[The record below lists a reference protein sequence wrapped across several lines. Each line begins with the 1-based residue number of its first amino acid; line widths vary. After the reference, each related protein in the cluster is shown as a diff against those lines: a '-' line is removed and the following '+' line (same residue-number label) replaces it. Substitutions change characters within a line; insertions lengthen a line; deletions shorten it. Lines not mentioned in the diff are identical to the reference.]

1 MAAPEE
7 KPREA
12 APEDEAK
19 AGVDETGAGRDEAEA
34 KDKPEPGES
43 KSDETGTKDAET
55 EDSETEDGE
64 AEDEGP
70 ELLAPPL
77 VPPDAELPKP
87 QGIRRVRLV
96 QIYRIG
102 SVVLGV
108 LLIAA
113 CAVAGSALYQAGKAR
128 GTLVNRV
135 DPVALEQYKLSSAIA
150 AQDTAIRRYTEEGGP
165 DRLAEYRTAI
175 AQEATSAATMRT
187 LLAGVPGGD
196 RVVRLVDQ
204 VTASSREWRVRFADR
219 IAAERGGG
227 GLSGGRSRQAG
238 GLFDR
243 ARNGMTPL
251 QGGITAL
258 HKRAAH
264 RLQVRANTALW
275 SVGAALAVAALAVL
289 LLALVIRRTVVRP
302 VASLGEQVRAVAQ
315 GDFAHRLDVSGPA
328 EINEL
333 AVIIDAMRRRIIEE
347 WRTSTERAVLLDEQ
361 AGELRRSNAEL
372 EQFAYVASHDLQEP
386 LRKVA
391 SFCQMLDRRYGD
403 QLDERGRQYIVFA
416 VDGAKRMQALISD
429 LLGFSR
435 VGRLARPEDAIDL
448 NEVAGQALDN
458 LGSLVEETGAQ
469 VEIGDLPTVPGE
481 RTQLTQLFQNLVGNA
496 IKFRRPD
503 VAPRVAIDVRREG
516 DEWLFTCADNGIGIE
531 PRYADRI
538 FLIFQRLHPRDEYT
552 GTGIGL
558 ALCKKIVEYH
568 GGRIWLDED
577 ERGEN
582 DPGTTFHWTLP
593 IGDDND

>member
-1 MAAPEE
+1 MAGGPAAEE
-7 KPREA
+7 P
-12 APEDEAK
+12 
-19 AGVDETGAGRDEAEA
+19 AGEETPSAEA
-34 KDKPEPGES
+34 PDTEAP
-43 KSDETGTKDAET
+43 DTETQ
-55 EDSETEDGE
+55 DGE
-64 AEDEGP
+64 ATDTEAQGGDEAPADGS
-70 ELLAPPL
+70 ELLAPPVVL
-77 VPPDAELPKP
+77 PDAELPRP
-87 QGIRRVRLV
+87 RGIRRVRLV
-96 QIYRIG
+96 QIYRVG

-113 CAVAGSALYQAGKAR
+113 FAVAGSALYQAGKAR
-128 GTLVNRV
+128 DTLVNEV

-150 AQDTAIRRYTEEGGP
+150 AQDTAIRRYTEEGGS
-165 DRLAEYRTAI
+165 DRLAEYRTAV
-175 AQEATSAATMRT
+175 AQEATSAATMRR
-187 LLAGVPGGD
+187 LLADVSGGG
-196 RVVRLVDQ
+196 RVVRLVDE
-204 VTASSREWRVRFADR
+204 VTAGSREWRARFADPV
-219 IAAERGGG
+219 AAQRGGG
-227 GLSGGRSRQAG
+227 GLTGGRSRQAG

-251 QGGITAL
+251 QAGITDL
-258 HKRAAH
+258 HARAAD
-264 RLQVRANTALW
+264 RLRARSDAALW
-275 SVGAALAVAALAVL
+275 SVGAALAIAALAVI

-302 VASLGEQVRAVAQ
+302 VASLGEQVREVAQ
-315 GDFAHRLDVSGPA
+315 GDFAHRLDVSGPT

-403 QLDERGRQYIVFA
+403 QLDERGRQYVAFA
-416 VDGAKRMQALISD
+416 VDGAKRMQALIND

-435 VGRLARPEDAIDL
+435 VGRMARPEDAIDL
-448 NEVAGQALDN
+448 NEVAGQAVDN
-458 LGSLVEETGAQ
+458 LGSLIEETGAR
-469 VEIGDLPTVPGE
+469 VEIAADLPTVPGE

-503 VAPRVAIDVRREG
+503 VAPHVAVDVRREG

-577 ERGEN
+577 ERGEK

-593 IGDDND
+593 IGDDNE

>member
-1 MAAPEE
+1 MTAGPEE
-7 KPREA
+7 TPPEADARKPGDEA
-12 APEDEAK
+12 ETETETKAGTEAKEDEA
-19 AGVDETGAGRDEAEA
+19 AG
-34 KDKPEPGES
+34 GE
-43 KSDETGTKDAET
+43 EHT
-55 EDSETEDGE
+55 GE
-64 AEDEGP
+64 APADGA
-70 ELLAPPL
+70 ELLAPPVVL
-77 VPPDAELPKP
+77 PDAELPRP
-87 QGIRRVRLV
+87 YGIRRVRLV

-102 SVVLGV
+102 SLVLAV
-108 LLIAA
+108 LLVAA
-113 CAVAGSALYQAGKAR
+113 FAVAGSALYQAGKAR
-128 GTLVNRV
+128 GTLVNEV

-150 AQDTAIRRYTEEGGP
+150 AQDTAIRRYTEEGGS
-165 DRLAEYRTAI
+165 DRLAEYRTAV
-175 AQEATSAATMRT
+175 AQEARSAATMRR
-187 LLAGVPGGD
+187 LLAGVSGGG
-196 RVVRLVDQ
+196 RVVRLVDE
-204 VTASSREWRVRFADR
+204 VTAGSREWRARFADPV
-219 IAAERGGG
+219 AAQRGGG
-227 GLSGGRSRQAG
+227 GLTGGRSRQAG

-251 QGGITAL
+251 QAGITDL
-258 HKRAAH
+258 HERAAD
-264 RLQVRANTALW
+264 RLRVRANTALW
-275 SVGAALAVAALAVL
+275 SVGAALAITALAAL

-302 VASLGEQVRAVAQ
+302 VASLSEQVREVAQ

-328 EINEL
+328 EIDEL

-391 SFCQMLDRRYGD
+391 SFCQMLERRYGD
-403 QLDERGRQYIVFA
+403 QLDERGRQYVQFA
-416 VDGAKRMQALISD
+416 VDGAKRMQALIND

-435 VGRLARPEDAIDL
+435 VGRMARPEDAIDL
-448 NEVAGQALDN
+448 NEVAGQAVDN
-458 LGSLVEETGAQ
+458 LGSLIEETGAR
-469 VEIGDLPTVPGE
+469 VEIADLPTVPGE

-503 VAPRVAIDVRREG
+503 AAPHVAVDVRREG

-577 ERGEN
+577 ERGDG

-593 IGDDND
+593 IGDDNE